1 MENLMLSLNA
11 VLPMFLQ
18 MAAGYA
24 AKYFGVISGEDVP
37 HFNRV
42 AFRIFLPCMLFYNI
56 YSSDLSRAVRPRMIA
71 FGVTAVL
78 LVFAAAVAGAARF
91 VPEQERKGVIAQGI
105 FRSNYVIMGLPIA
118 QALIGEDALSTVAV
132 LIAVIVPLF
141 NFLAVIT
148 LEKFRGAAVKTG
160 EILLQVARNPL
171 IIGSVLGIVFQLLH
185 IRLPGV
191 LEKTVSGLGGIATPL
206 QIFLLGAFFRF
217 EGLGRYRRQ
226 LAAVTGIKLFLI
238 PALVLGLAAA
248 LGFRDAEFVGLL
260 GAFGA
265 PTAVNSFTMV
275 QQMNCGDEEL
285 AGDIVVA
292 TSLVSIL
299 SFFIWILV
307 FKSLGVF

>member
-1 MENLMLSLNA
+1 MLSLNA

-24 AKYFGVISGEDVP
+24 AKHFGVISGEDVP
-37 HFNRV
+37 RINRV
-42 AFRIFLPCMLFYNI
+42 AFRIFLPCMLFCNI
-56 YSSDLSRAVRPRMIA
+56 YSSDLSQAVRPKLIA
-71 FGVTAVL
+71 FGVIAVL
-78 LVFAAAVAGAARF
+78 LVFAAAVAGTARL
-91 VPEQERKGVIAQGI
+91 VPEQDRRGVIAQGI
-105 FRSNYVIMGLPIA
+105 FRSNFVIMGLPIA
-118 QALIGEDALSTVAV
+118 QALVGEEALSSVAI

-141 NFLAVIT
+141 NFLAVFT
-148 LEKFRGAAVKTG
+148 LERFRGGTVRKG
-160 EILLQVARNPL
+160 DILLQIAQNPL
-171 IIGSVLGIVFQLLH
+171 IISSVLGIVFQLLH
-185 IRLPGV
+185 IRLPSV
-191 LEKTVSGLGGIATPL
+191 LEKTVSNLGSIATPL

-217 EGLGRYRRQ
+217 EGLGRYRKA

-238 PALVLGLAAA
+238 PALVLGVAVA
-248 LGFRDAEFVGLL
+248 LGFRGAEFVGLL

-275 QQMNCGDEEL
+275 QQMHCGDEEL